1 MSRIPASP
9 QSVQAP
15 AALPPTAK
23 STPTAPAA
31 APPVPEKPPVAAP
44 QDQVS
49 PLEKCG
55 CSMPHLDLNIEETTP
70 VKAPE
75 PVSEAEIKWALAL
88 EENVVKGYQPTAAEF
103 EKYADIAARLSDANP
118 ARQVPETEAEV
129 SQDEMAWA
137 QKLES
142 QIKQGYQPTAKE
154 VARYQDIF
162 DRLQAQPQTEVTPAP
177 VSQEDLDWAL
187 ALETKVKQGYQPTA
201 KDVAR
206 YEAIYNHMQTQKP
219 SQKPSKSEPVA
230 PTERPPAPSAPVAPA
245 APTAPAV
252 SQEDLQ
258 WAADL
263 MTKVQQGYTPGT
275 KEVERYT
282 RIYERYQAQ
291 Q

>member
-23 STPTAPAA
+23 PVPAAPAA
-31 APPVPEKPPVAAP
+31 TPSATEKPPLAAP

-55 CSMPHLDLNIEETTP
+55 CSMPHLDLNIEGVEPVTT
-70 VKAPE
+70 AE
-75 PVSEAEIKWALAL
+75 PVSEADLKWALAL
-88 EENVVKGYQPTAAEF
+88 EEKVVKGYQPTAAEF

-129 SQDEMAWA
+129 SQDEIAWA
-137 QKLES
+137 QKLEA

-154 VARYQDIF
+154 VARYEAIF
-162 DRLQAQPQTEVTPAP
+162 DRLQAQSQAEVKPAP
-177 VSQEDLDWAL
+177 VSQEDLDWAM

-206 YEAIYNHMQTQKP
+206 YEAIYERVKTQNTAKP
-219 SQKPSKSEPVA
+219 EPVA
-230 PTERPPAPSAPVAPA
+230 PVTPPAA
-245 APTAPAV
+245 APV

-263 MTKVQQGYTPGT
+263 MTKVQQGYDPSA